1 MDTAITIVQVL
12 LAAAFAFVGL
22 GKLTQPQAKLA
33 ARMAWVNDF
42 TPQNLR
48 LIGALELCAAIGIA
62 LPLLLPSVSTWAA
75 FPAVGLALIMSGA
88 MATHLRRNEY
98 SALVPNLVLLGL
110 ALFVAY
116 GRLVGFAI

>member
-1 MDTAITIVQVL
+1 MNNAITIVQIL
-12 LAAAFAFVGL
+12 LALAFALVGL

-42 TPQNLR
+42 TPQQLR
-48 LIGALELCAAIGIA
+48 LIGALELCAAIGII
-62 LPLLLPSVSTWAA
+62 LSLFLPSVSMWAA
-75 FPAVGLALIMSGA
+75 FPAVGLALVMSGA

-98 SALVPNLVLLGL
+98 SALVPNLILLTF

-116 GRLVGFAI
+116 GRLVGF